1 MLNSKKLTAAS
12 SFALAMLMAAPAMAS
27 TWNIDTSHSEVG
39 FKVRHMMVSYTRGR
53 FNDFSGT
60 FELNEKDITKS
71 KVNVTIKTASVNTDN
86 KQRDDHLRNKDFFN
100 VKKYPEIKFVS
111 TKFRKAGKG
120 KLKVEGKLTMHGVTK
135 NVVLDVEGPTDPAIG
150 PYKMTR
156 RGISASTKISRKDFG
171 LTYNSVME
179 TGGVAIGDEVKI
191 QLEIEFTKKK

>member
-12 SFALAMLMAAPAMAS
+12 SFALAMLMAVPAMAS

-111 TKFRKAGKG
+111 TKFKKAGKG

-156 RGISASTKISRKDFG
+156 RGISASTKVSRKDFG